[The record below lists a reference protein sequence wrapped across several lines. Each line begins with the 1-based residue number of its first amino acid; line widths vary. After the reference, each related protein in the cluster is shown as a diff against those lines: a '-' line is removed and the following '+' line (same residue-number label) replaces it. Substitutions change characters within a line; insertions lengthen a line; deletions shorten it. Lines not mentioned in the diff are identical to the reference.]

1 MPAIAVCANVFAE
14 HVDCHLYNYN
24 YYAVPDTA
32 PQDFSIQALDSTSIF
47 LSWGALPQEARN
59 GLILGYLVTV
69 TEVGAENA
77 TNISTTTSDTEL
89 LVEDL
94 APFTTYT
101 CSVLAFT
108 SVGSGPV
115 SQLIDITTMEDGEP
129 RTWCLCSLSS

>member
-1 MPAIAVCANVFAE
+1 M
-14 HVDCHLYNYN
+14 
-24 YYAVPDTA
+24 A
-32 PQDFSIQALDSTSIF
+32 PQDFSVRALSSTSIS

-69 TEVGAENA
+69 TEIGAENA
-77 TNISTTTSDTEL
+77 TNVSTTTSDTEL

-129 RTWCLCSLSS
+129 